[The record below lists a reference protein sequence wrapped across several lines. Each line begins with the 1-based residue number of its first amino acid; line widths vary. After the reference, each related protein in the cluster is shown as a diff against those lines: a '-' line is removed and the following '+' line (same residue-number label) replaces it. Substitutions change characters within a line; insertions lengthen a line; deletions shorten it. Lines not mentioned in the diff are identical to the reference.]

1 MELRLLNKRSRDAGL
16 AEALLILIERNESI
30 RNDLYPLGND
40 PNGSRPSTNTSKPVE
55 TQTLA
60 VAAAMVEDLI
70 QKILAIKLLSFAFF
84 SIAVKL

>member
-1 MELRLLNKRSRDAGL
+1 M
-16 AEALLILIERNESI
+16 LILIERNESI
-30 RNDLYPLGND
+30 RNDLYPLRND

-70 QKILAIKLLSFAFF
+70 QKILAIELLSFAFFF